1 VTPAKRLGRPPG
13 TKKPKPPAVRYRC
26 RYGCPVV
33 VGKDGGLGIQH
44 NVNLRKHMMRVHGI
58 FSNQHPTVLVHHCGR
73 RYSPAWGELNC
84 NKRDKHCKALKEGTA
99 EWFRHHVQAPCTE
112 QEAADTFAYESGTQ
126 PSDLVVIRPEHDE
139 GERKQAIKAA
149 YDLSVAQAA
158 AAAEAVAAAEAA
170 AAAAAEAVAAQ
181 VYNGPPSAGS
191 SPDQG
196 IAIDDEDDEEDAEFE
211 VEDEYEQGPPAKRRR
226 M

>member
-1 VTPAKRLGRPPG
+1 VVPTPRSS
-13 TKKPKPPAVRYRC
+13 AVHRA
-26 RYGCPVV
+26 G
-33 VGKDGGLGIQH
+33 
-44 NVNLRKHMMRVHGI
+44 
-58 FSNQHPTVLVHHCGR
+58 GR
-73 RYSPAWGELNC
+73 RHLRVRVG
-84 NKRDKHCKALKEGTA
+84 H
-99 EWFRHHVQAPCTE
+99 
-112 QEAADTFAYESGTQ
+112 AAFG
-126 PSDLVVIRPEHDE
+126 PEHDE